1 MTAPRALEDAAAS
14 AAILRAR
21 ARALAVPVAD
31 EHVAKPGAEL
41 EMLVARAGDERI
53 GIPLDHIAS
62 VGRPTRVTPLP
73 RAVLPV
79 FGVAAWRGRPL
90 TVLVLGSSLPAQTED
105 TRFVV
110 LGDGRRAAVALL
122 VDALDDVQTVARE
135 SLSAPGAGGGRG
147 APALGVSLDG
157 ITVVDVD
164 ALLRE
169 SP

>member
-1 MTAPRALEDAAAS
+1 MTAPHGPGEGARS

-21 ARALAVPVAD
+21 ARALAVPVVT
-31 EHVAKPGAEL
+31 EHAAKAGAAVEI
-41 EMLVARAGDERI
+41 LVARAGDERI
-53 GIPLDHIAS
+53 GIPLDHIAA

-79 FGVAAWRGRPL
+79 FGVAPWRGRPL
-90 TVLVLGSSLPAQTED
+90 TVLVLGAGVPAETGD

-122 VDALDDVQTVARE
+122 VDSLDDVQTIARE

-147 APALGVSLDG
+147 APALGVSPDG
-157 ITVVDVD
+157 ITVVDVE

-169 SP
+169 MP